1 MPFYEEIQKEVETI
15 RSENTVL
22 LEEFRVWLEQSG
34 LKKKTVQGHTGNV
47 WFYINEYLVYE
58 DAIRP
63 AEGISLIDGFFN
75 WFFPNKAMWSSV
87 ATTKQTVASLKRF
100 YRFLAERGVL
110 ERADYEEFLAEVKSQ
125 MPVGWTTT
133 VTRTTGRTKMSGEP
147 ERRDAAALSDGVNE
161 TDPR

>member
-22 LEEFRVWLEQSG
+22 LEEFSVWLEQSG

-87 ATTKQTVASLKRF
+87 ATTKETVASLKRF
-100 YRFLAERGVL
+100 FRFLAERGVL
-110 ERADYEEFLAEVKSQ
+110 ERAHYDEFLAEVKSQ
-125 MPVGWTTT
+125 MPVWLDNY
-133 VTRTTGRTKMSGEP
+133 RDEDDGED
-147 ERRDAAALSDGVNE
+147 EDE
-161 TDPR
+161 W

>member
-47 WFYINEYLVYE
+47 WFYINEYLIYE

-75 WFFPNKAMWSSV
+75 RSSP
-87 ATTKQTVASLKRF
+87 TR
-100 YRFLAERGVL
+100 RCG
-110 ERADYEEFLAEVKSQ
+110 RA
-125 MPVGWTTT
+125 
-133 VTRTTGRTKMSGEP
+133 
-147 ERRDAAALSDGVNE
+147 
-161 TDPR
+161 